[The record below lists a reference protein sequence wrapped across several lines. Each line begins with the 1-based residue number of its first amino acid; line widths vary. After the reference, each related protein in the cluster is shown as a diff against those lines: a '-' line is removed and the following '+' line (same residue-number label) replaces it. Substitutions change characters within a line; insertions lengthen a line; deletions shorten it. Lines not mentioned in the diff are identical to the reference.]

1 MATFNELSHT
11 ETNAHHK
18 AIFETIAKHENA
30 DNYTADGYGK
40 EIALD
45 ASELETIRDEMSAIV
60 QDARPGTQTAAQMRE
75 QLIRNYPAK
84 LNEKIEQMQRQAMLD
99 AKLKENKGIVQD
111 GYDNPVSGIGT
122 FIDPGMQ
129 TEAFVPISILPQEA
143 TAYYASA
150 GLPARVIDK
159 KAGVLALEGV
169 QFECEKLTPED
180 IAKLEDHAMA
190 LLIKFLYAWIT
201 LTKL

>member
-1 MATFNELSHT
+1 MATFNELVNT
-11 ETNAHHK
+11 EKNEHHK
-18 AIFETIAKHENA
+18 AIFETIAKHEDA
-30 DNYTADGYGK
+30 GSYTADGYGK
-40 EIALD
+40 VIELD
-45 ASELETIRDEMSAIV
+45 AVELEAIRDEMAAIV

-84 LNEKIEQMQRQAMLD
+84 LNEKIEQMQLMALQQ
-99 AKLKENKGIVQD
+99 AKLKDNKGIVQD

-159 KAGVLALEGV
+159 KAGVLALDGV
-169 QFECEKLTPED
+169 HFECEKLTP
-180 IAKLEDHAMA
+180 
-190 LLIKFLYAWIT
+190 
-201 LTKL
+201 